1 MDKVKFIYSPF
12 IAAFLIS
19 FTLLFLFSPD
29 SYTHDLYGHYD
40 SAWFFTCGKAWM
52 NGLNPYVDFAD
63 SKGPL
68 LWLIYGIGYLI
79 SPYTYIGV
87 FWLSVLLY
95 TGVLYLIFRTAM
107 IFLHDKKA
115 SMMVT
120 IMMSAAFFCPW
131 YHNEIR
137 AEDWCSIFIVF
148 ALYRTCHTLYAPNG
162 MKAKEI
168 GKTCYVMGLA
178 LAGTLLIKFNTTLM
192 LGTTALY
199 LLYALIREKKNIFTS
214 FLWVL
219 TGFLSLSL
227 PIVVYLA
234 LTNNFGAFIQ
244 EYFLNTMQTV
254 QSYNGL
260 RTYIHEWLFLTYDPH
275 YVILFTTAMT
285 GAWLMEKT
293 VNKYH
298 RFFAISFI
306 GFYAIAIHHSSFL
319 HWHYLSACMFF
330 IIWICI
336 YLTKMAKKEVARTT
350 TAIVF
355 AYTLISNVFSWGYV
369 SHTWFFS
376 GGQEKK
382 SYYEAASYISQIDD
396 SKIMYY
402 YTLDNSQGVPSHCLP
417 ATKYWASQMGATKFM
432 DDNQD
437 EAVREQKADFII
449 TDDHIKS
456 LSCSDSLFRSHG
468 YHQIYCY
475 SLNELNFYLYSKHN
489 LEDRRST
496 LHYNSIDILLKRNIL
511 NK

>member
-1 MDKVKFIYSPF
+1 MYKDKFIYSPLF
-12 IAAFLIS
+12 VAFLIS

-79 SPYTYIGV
+79 SPHTYIGV

-95 TGVLYLIFRTAM
+95 TGVFYLVYRTAL
-107 IFLHDKKA
+107 IFLHDKKP
-115 SMMVT
+115 SLMVT
-120 IMMSAAFFCPW
+120 IMMSAPFFCPW

-137 AEDWCSIFIVF
+137 AEDWCSFFIVF
-148 ALYRTCHTLYAPNG
+148 ALYRICHTLYAPNG
-162 MKAKEI
+162 MDTKEI
-168 GKTCYVMGLA
+168 GKTCYVMGLG

-192 LGTTALY
+192 LGTSALY
-199 LLYALIREKKNIFTS
+199 LLYALVREKKNIFVS

-219 TGFLSLSL
+219 IGFASLAL
-227 PIVVYLA
+227 PFVVYLT

-254 QSYNGL
+254 QSYNGVS
-260 RTYIHEWLFLTYDPH
+260 TYLHEWLFLTYDPH
-275 YVILFTTAMT
+275 YVVPFTTALI
-285 GAWLMEKT
+285 GAWLMGKT
-293 VNKYH
+293 VDKDH
-298 RFFAISFI
+298 WFFALSFL

-319 HWHYLSACMFF
+319 HWHYLSACLFF

-336 YLTKMAKKEVARTT
+336 YLTKTARKKVVQAT

-355 AYTLISNVFSWGYV
+355 IYTLIANVFSWGYV
-369 SHTWFFS
+369 SHTWFFA
-376 GGQEKK
+376 GHQERK
-382 SYYEAASYISQIDD
+382 SYYEAASYISQIDN
-396 SKIMYY
+396 SRILYY
-402 YTLDNSQGVPSHCLP
+402 FSLDNSQGVPSHCLP
-417 ATKYWASQMGATKFM
+417 ATKYWASQMGSTNAM

-437 EAVREQKADFII
+437 EAVRKQKADFII
-449 TDDHIKS
+449 INDHIKS
-456 LSCSDSLFRSHG
+456 LSSRDSLFRSHG
-468 YHQIYCY
+468 YHQVYSY
-475 SLNELNFYLYSKHN
+475 SLNELTFYLYSKHN
-489 LEDRRST
+489 LEDRRSS
-496 LHYNSIDILLKRNIL
+496 LHFNSIDILLKRDIL